1 MDYAI
6 QLTTIKQSTIQ
17 QSNKMSS
24 YIKFLSRNKLY
35 TVIEAIG
42 LIVSIAFVILI
53 GNYVYQQYSVAY
65 GNPYRNRIYA
75 VGNQDY
81 MSLSWWDKAVF
92 EDELPEAET
101 VARISGSDYDGYI
114 TFGDEQPVSAVITEA
129 DPEIFDLFPSLT
141 LLEGSMDEYC
151 LKGHCLISESL
162 ANRAFNGDA
171 VGKPIRI
178 TYFDDKIES
187 MVCGIFKDAPNSMMP
202 NSDALLNPKFNTLP
216 NQKPFSSIGQYMT
229 LIKVREGTDR
239 EQLAKKV
246 EAVGLS
252 NYSDGFVSAMPIYT
266 LPEVFFNENQWMFKG
281 GNKSVMQMLAVVV
294 ALLLLSAIFNYVNLN
309 VALSGKRAKEMATR
323 RLHGATKGSIIM
335 KYIVESVLFTA
346 VCFVLA
352 FLLAC
357 ALFPMIN
364 GLLKNVGED
373 DMGIDA
379 SFVQFVLIRFDWS
392 VGIVAVYLAAIVL
405 VGVLAGT
412 APAAIASRFE
422 PIDVVRGT
430 YRLQTK
436 RVFSKIFIVFQN
448 TVTIVLIAMAILMEV
463 QMRHMMNR
471 PTNMRSEGL
480 YSLQCWVKDYSDIAP
495 LIDRLEKI
503 PNVNAVGY
511 GRGFAGQMNMGTT
524 VTTPEGER
532 VNMQLILCDET
543 YFNMLDLQVVEDFG
557 LRTNS
562 VWMSRT
568 LAERL
573 ALSDSTAHYYTRNM
587 HINGSNPET
596 VGGIYEDIPTRSAAS
611 SEPNQFSAVIIA
623 RAEDLIWGNGVMI
636 DVSGDYRETEKAI
649 MQAYTDYS
657 EEKNG
662 TYVEPAQ
669 NGYVKDIN
677 NLLLQP
683 AKMAMRLLEL
693 FMLLS
698 VLISLLGLVAMSTYY
713 SEQSTKSIA
722 VRKVFGSNVQR
733 ELWRTVKDYMVLVGI
748 AALIGIPLAVWF
760 CGRYLDRF
768 AYRIEHYGWIIVV
781 AAVLGMLM
789 AFLSVLWQT
798 LKAARTNPAE
808 ALKKE

>member
-1 MDYAI
+1 MFYISGTDYAI
-6 QLTTIKQSTIQ
+6 RPTTIQ
-17 QSNKMSS
+17 QLNNQQFNNVSS

-35 TVIEAIG
+35 TIIEAVG
-42 LIVSIAFVILI
+42 LIISIAFVILI

-65 GNPYRNRIYA
+65 GNPYRNRVYA

-92 EDELPEAET
+92 EDKLPEAET

-129 DPEIFDLFPSLT
+129 DPEIFELFPSLT
-141 LLEGSMDEYC
+141 LLEGSVDEYR

-178 TYFDDKIES
+178 TYFDDKIEN

-202 NSDALLNPKFNTLP
+202 NSDVLLNPKFNTLP

-229 LIKVREGTDR
+229 LIKVQEGTDR
-239 EQLAKKV
+239 EQFAKKV
-246 EAVGLS
+246 EEVGLP

-266 LPEVFFNENQWMFKG
+266 LPEVFFNDNQWMFKG
-281 GNKSVMQMLAVVV
+281 GKKPVMQTLTVVV
-294 ALLLLSAIFNYVNLN
+294 LLLLVSAIFNYINLN
-309 VALSGKRAKEMATR
+309 MALSGKRAKEMATR
-323 RLHGATKGSIIM
+323 RLHGATKGRIVL
-335 KYIVESVLFTA
+335 KYILESVSFTA

-352 FLLAC
+352 FLLAY
-357 ALFPMIN
+357 ALLPMMN
-364 GLLKNVGED
+364 GLLKNVGGG
-373 DMGIDA
+373 DMSIDA
-379 SFVQFVLIRFDWS
+379 SLGQFVLIRFDWT
-392 VGIVAVYLAAIVL
+392 VGVVAVYLAAIVL
-405 VGVLAGT
+405 VGVLSGI

-436 RVFSKIFIVFQN
+436 RVFSKVFIVFQN
-448 TVTIVLIAMAILMEV
+448 TITIVLIAMAILMEV

-511 GRGFAGQMNMGTT
+511 GRGFAGQMNMATT
-524 VTTPEGER
+524 VTTPDGEK

-568 LAERL
+568 LAEKL
-573 ALSDSTAHYYTRNM
+573 AMSDSTALVLHPQIAHQRQQSRDRGRN
-587 HINGSNPET
+587 
-596 VGGIYEDIPTRSAAS
+596 
-611 SEPNQFSAVIIA
+611 
-623 RAEDLIWGNGVMI
+623 L
-636 DVSGDYRETEKAI
+636 
-649 MQAYTDYS
+649 
-657 EEKNG
+657 
-662 TYVEPAQ
+662 
-669 NGYVKDIN
+669 
-677 NLLLQP
+677 
-683 AKMAMRLLEL
+683 
-693 FMLLS
+693 
-698 VLISLLGLVAMSTYY
+698 
-713 SEQSTKSIA
+713 
-722 VRKVFGSNVQR
+722 
-733 ELWRTVKDYMVLVGI
+733 
-748 AALIGIPLAVWF
+748 
-760 CGRYLDRF
+760 
-768 AYRIEHYGWIIVV
+768 
-781 AAVLGMLM
+781 
-789 AFLSVLWQT
+789 
-798 LKAARTNPAE
+798 
-808 ALKKE
+808 

>member
-1 MDYAI
+1 
-6 QLTTIKQSTIQ
+6 
-17 QSNKMSS
+17 MSS

-35 TVIEAIG
+35 TIIEAIG

-65 GNPYRNRIYA
+65 GNPYRDRVYA

-81 MSLSWWDKAVF
+81 MSLSWWDKTVF
-92 EDELPEAET
+92 EDKLPEAET

-114 TFGDEQPVSAVITEA
+114 TFGDEQPVGAVITEA
-129 DPEIFDLFPSLT
+129 DPEIFELFPSLT
-141 LLEGSMDEYC
+141 LLEGSVDEYR

-187 MVCGIFKDAPNSMMP
+187 MVCGVFKDAPNSMMP
-202 NSDALLNPKFNTLP
+202 NSDVLLNPKFNTLP

-246 EAVGLS
+246 EAVGLP

-266 LPEVFFNENQWMFKG
+266 LPEVFFNDNQWMFKG
-281 GNKSVMQMLAVVV
+281 GKKPVMQTLTVVV
-294 ALLLLSAIFNYVNLN
+294 LLLLVSAIFNYINLN
-309 VALSGKRAKEMATR
+309 MALSGKRAKEMATR

-346 VCFVLA
+346 VCFVLS

-364 GLLKNVGED
+364 GLLKNVGEG

-392 VGIVAVYLAAIVL
+392 VGIVAVYLAVIVL
-405 VGVLAGT
+405 VGVLAGI

-448 TVTIVLIAMAILMEV
+448 TITIVLIAMAILMEV

-568 LAERL
+568 LAEKI

-636 DVSGDYRETEKAI
+636 DVLGDYKETEKAI
-649 MQAYTDYS
+649 MQAYADYS

-669 NGYVKDIN
+669 NGYVKDLN

-722 VRKVFGSNVQR
+722 VRKVFGSNVHR
-733 ELWRTVKDYMVLVGI
+733 ELWRTVKDYMVLAGI

-768 AYRIEHYGWIIVV
+768 AYRIEHYGWIIAV
-781 AAVLGMLM
+781 AAILGMLM

-798 LKAARTNPAE
+798 LRAARTNPAE

>member
-1 MDYAI
+1 
-6 QLTTIKQSTIQ
+6 
-17 QSNKMSS
+17 MSS

-35 TVIEAIG
+35 TIIEAIG

-65 GNPYRNRIYA
+65 GNPYRDRVYA

-92 EDELPEAET
+92 EDKLPEAET

-114 TFGDEQPVSAVITEA
+114 TFGDEQPVSAVITET

-141 LLEGSMDEYC
+141 LLEGSMDEYR

-202 NSDALLNPKFNTLP
+202 NSDVLLNPKFNTLP

-229 LIKVREGTDR
+229 LIKVQEGTDR
-239 EQLAKKV
+239 EQFAKKV
-246 EAVGLS
+246 EEVGLP

-266 LPEVFFNENQWMFKG
+266 LPEVFFNDNQWMFKG
-281 GNKSVMQMLAVVV
+281 GKKPVMQTLTVVV
-294 ALLLLSAIFNYVNLN
+294 LLLLVSAIFNYINLN
-309 VALSGKRAKEMATR
+309 MALSGKRAKEMATR
-323 RLHGATKGSIIM
+323 RLHGATKGRIVL
-335 KYIVESVLFTA
+335 KYILESVSFTA

-357 ALFPMIN
+357 ALFPMMN
-364 GLLKNVGED
+364 GLLKNVGGG
-373 DMGIDA
+373 DMSIDA
-379 SFVQFVLIRFDWS
+379 SLGQFVLIRFDWT
-392 VGIVAVYLAAIVL
+392 VGVVAVYLAAIVL
-405 VGVLAGT
+405 VGVLSGI

-448 TVTIVLIAMAILMEV
+448 TVTIALIAMAILMEA

-568 LAERL
+568 LAEKL

-649 MQAYTDYS
+649 MQAYADYS

-669 NGYVKDIN
+669 NGYVKDLN

-698 VLISLLGLVAMSTYY
+698 VLISLLGLMAMSTYY

-768 AYRIEHYGWIIVV
+768 AYRIEHYGWIIAV
-781 AAVLGMLM
+781 AAILGMFM

>member
-1 MDYAI
+1 
-6 QLTTIKQSTIQ
+6 
-17 QSNKMSS
+17 MSS
-24 YIKFLSRNKLY
+24 YLKFLSRNKLY
-35 TVIEAIG
+35 TIIEAVG
-42 LIVSIAFVILI
+42 LIISIAFVILI

-65 GNPYRNRIYA
+65 GNPLGKRIYA

-81 MSLSWWDKAVF
+81 LSLSWWDKAAF
-92 EDELPEAET
+92 EAELPEAEA
-101 VARISGSDYDGYI
+101 VCRISGTDDSGYVTI
-114 TFGDEQPVSAVITEA
+114 GDESISAFVNEA
-129 DPEIFDLFPSLT
+129 DPELFELFPSLS
-141 LLEGSMDEYC
+141 LIDGSMDEYR
-151 LKGHCLISESL
+151 LNGHCLISESL
-162 ANRAFNGDA
+162 ANSAFNGDA
-171 VGKPIRI
+171 IGKPLKIS
-178 TYFDDKIES
+178 YFNNLLES
-187 MVCGIFKDAPNSMMP
+187 VVCGVFKDDANSMILHT
-202 NSDALLNPKFNTLP
+202 DVFLNPGFGGVYHFVE
-216 NQKPFSSIGQYMT
+216 QKPFSSIGNYTT
-229 LIKVREGTDR
+229 LIKVHEGTDR
-239 EQLAKKV
+239 EAFAKKV
-246 EAVGLS
+246 EEVGLR
-252 NYSDGFVSAMPIYT
+252 NYSDSFVKALPIYT
-266 LPEVFFNENQWMFKG
+266 LPEVFFHEDQWVLKRG
-281 GNKSVMQMLAVVV
+281 DKSVLQMLTIVVL
-294 ALLLLSAIFNYVNLN
+294 LLLLSAIFNYINLN
-309 VALSGKRAKEMATR
+309 MALSGKRAKEMATR
-323 RLHGATKGSIIM
+323 RLHGATKGRIVL
-335 KYIVESVLFTA
+335 KYILESVSFTA

-357 ALFPMIN
+357 ALFPMMN
-364 GLLKNVGED
+364 GLLKNVGGG
-373 DMGIDA
+373 DMSIDA
-379 SFVQFVLIRFDWS
+379 SLGQFVLIRFDWT
-392 VGIVAVYLAAIVL
+392 VGVVAVYLAAIVL
-405 VGVLAGT
+405 VGVLSGI

-568 LAERL
+568 LAEKL

-636 DVSGDYRETEKAI
+636 DVSGDYKETEKAI
-649 MQAYTDYS
+649 MQAYADYS

-669 NGYVKDIN
+669 NGYVKDLN

-722 VRKVFGSNVQR
+722 VRKVFGSNVHR

-768 AYRIEHYGWIIVV
+768 AYRIEHYGWIIAV

>member
-1 MDYAI
+1 
-6 QLTTIKQSTIQ
+6 
-17 QSNKMSS
+17 MSS

-65 GNPYRNRIYA
+65 GNPYRNRVYA

-92 EDELPEAET
+92 EDKLPEAET

-141 LLEGSMDEYC
+141 LLEGSVDEYR

-202 NSDALLNPKFNTLP
+202 NSDVLLNPKFNTLP

-239 EQLAKKV
+239 EQFAKKV
-246 EAVGLS
+246 EEVGLP

-266 LPEVFFNENQWMFKG
+266 LPEVFFNDNQWMFKG
-281 GNKSVMQMLAVVV
+281 GKKPVMQTLTVVV
-294 ALLLLSAIFNYVNLN
+294 LLLLVSAIFNYINLN
-309 VALSGKRAKEMATR
+309 MALSGKRAKEMATR
-323 RLHGATKGSIIM
+323 RLHGATKGRIIL
-335 KYIVESVLFTA
+335 KYILESVSFTA

-357 ALFPMIN
+357 ALFPMMN
-364 GLLKNVGED
+364 GLLKNVGGG
-373 DMGIDA
+373 DMSIDA
-379 SFVQFVLIRFDWS
+379 SLGQFVLIRFDWT
-392 VGIVAVYLAAIVL
+392 VGVVAVYLAAIVF
-405 VGVLAGT
+405 VGVLSGI

-532 VNMQLILCDET
+532 VNLQLILCDET

-568 LAERL
+568 LAEKL
-573 ALSDSTAHYYTRNM
+573 ALSDSTAHHYTRNM

-596 VGGIYEDIPTRSAAS
+596 VGGVYEDIPTRSAAS

-636 DVSGDYRETEKAI
+636 DVLGDYKETEKAI
-649 MQAYTDYS
+649 MQVYADYS

-669 NGYVKDIN
+669 NGYVKDLN

-768 AYRIEHYGWIIVV
+768 AYRIEHYGWIIAV
-781 AAVLGMLM
+781 AAILGMLM

>member
-1 MDYAI
+1 
-6 QLTTIKQSTIQ
+6 
-17 QSNKMSS
+17 MSS

-65 GNPYRNRIYA
+65 GNPYRNRVYA

-92 EDELPEAET
+92 EDKLPEAET

-114 TFGDEQPVSAVITEA
+114 TFGDEQPVGAVITEA
-129 DPEIFDLFPSLT
+129 DPEIFELFPSLT
-141 LLEGSMDEYC
+141 LLEGSVDEYR

-171 VGKPIRI
+171 IGKPIRI

-202 NSDALLNPKFNTLP
+202 NSDVLLNPKFNTLP

-229 LIKVREGTDR
+229 LIKVQEGTDR

-246 EAVGLS
+246 EAVGLP

-266 LPEVFFNENQWMFKG
+266 LPEVFFNDNQWMFKG
-281 GNKSVMQMLAVVV
+281 GKKPVMQTLTVVV
-294 ALLLLSAIFNYVNLN
+294 LLLLVSAIFNYINLN
-309 VALSGKRAKEMATR
+309 MALSGKRAKEMATR
-323 RLHGATKGSIIM
+323 RLHGATKGRIVL
-335 KYIVESVLFTA
+335 KYILESVSFTA

-352 FLLAC
+352 FLLAY

-364 GLLKNVGED
+364 GLLKNVGGG
-373 DMGIDA
+373 DMSIDA
-379 SFVQFVLIRFDWS
+379 SLGQFVLIRFDWT
-392 VGIVAVYLAAIVL
+392 VGVVAVYLAAIVL
-405 VGVLAGT
+405 VGVLSGI

-562 VWMSRT
+562 VWMSRS
-568 LAERL
+568 LAEKL

-649 MQAYTDYS
+649 MQAYADYS

-669 NGYVKDIN
+669 NGYVKDLN

-768 AYRIEHYGWIIVV
+768 AYRIEHYGWIIAV
-781 AAVLGMLM
+781 AAILGMLM

>member
-1 MDYAI
+1 
-6 QLTTIKQSTIQ
+6 
-17 QSNKMSS
+17 MSS
-24 YIKFLSRNKLY
+24 YLKFLGRNKLY
-35 TVIEAIG
+35 TVIEAVG
-42 LIVSIAFVILI
+42 LVVSIAFVILI

-65 GNPYRNRIYA
+65 GNPYRNRVYA

-92 EDELPEAET
+92 EDKLPEAET

-114 TFGDEQPVSAVITEA
+114 TFGDEQPVGAVITEA

-141 LLEGSMDEYC
+141 LLEGSVDEYR

-202 NSDALLNPKFNTLP
+202 NSDVLLNPKFNTLP

-229 LIKVREGTDR
+229 LIKVHEGTDR
-239 EQLAKKV
+239 EQFAKKV
-246 EAVGLS
+246 EEVGLP

-281 GNKSVMQMLAVVV
+281 GKKPVMQTLTVVV
-294 ALLLLSAIFNYVNLN
+294 LLLLVSAIFNYINLN
-309 VALSGKRAKEMATR
+309 MALSGKRAKEMATR
-323 RLHGATKGSIIM
+323 RLHGATKGRIVL
-335 KYIVESVLFTA
+335 KYILESVSFTA

-357 ALFPMIN
+357 ALFPMMN
-364 GLLKNVGED
+364 GLLKNVGGG
-373 DMGIDA
+373 DMSIDA
-379 SFVQFVLIRFDWS
+379 SLGQFVLIRFDWT
-392 VGIVAVYLAAIVL
+392 VGVVAVYLAAIVL
-405 VGVLAGT
+405 VGVLSGI

-448 TVTIVLIAMAILMEV
+448 TITIVLIAMAILMEV

-503 PNVNAVGY
+503 PNVKAVGY

-568 LAERL
+568 LAEKL

-636 DVSGDYRETEKAI
+636 DVSGDYKETEKAI
-649 MQAYTDYS
+649 MQAYADYS

-669 NGYVKDIN
+669 NGYVKDLN

-768 AYRIEHYGWIIVV
+768 AYRIEHYGWIIAV
-781 AAVLGMLM
+781 AAILGMLM

>member
-1 MDYAI
+1 
-6 QLTTIKQSTIQ
+6 
-17 QSNKMSS
+17 MSS

-35 TVIEAIG
+35 TIIEAIG

-65 GNPYRNRIYA
+65 GNPYRNRVYA
-75 VGNQDY
+75 IGNQDY

-92 EDELPEAET
+92 EDKLPEAET

-129 DPEIFDLFPSLT
+129 DPEIFELFPSLT
-141 LLEGSMDEYC
+141 LLEGSMDEYH
-151 LKGHCLISESL
+151 LKGHCLVSESL

-202 NSDALLNPKFNTLP
+202 NSDVLLNPKFNTLP

-229 LIKVREGTDR
+229 LIKVQEGTDR
-239 EQLAKKV
+239 EQFAKKV
-246 EAVGLS
+246 EEVGLP

-281 GNKSVMQMLAVVV
+281 GKKPVMQTLTVVV
-294 ALLLLSAIFNYVNLN
+294 LLLLVSAIFNYINLN
-309 VALSGKRAKEMATR
+309 MALSGKRAKEMATR
-323 RLHGATKGSIIM
+323 RLHGATKGRIVM
-335 KYIVESVLFTA
+335 KYILESVSFTA

-357 ALFPMIN
+357 ALFPMMN
-364 GLLKNVGED
+364 GLLKNVGGG
-373 DMGIDA
+373 DMSIDA
-379 SFVQFVLIRFDWS
+379 SLGQFVLIRFDWT
-392 VGIVAVYLAAIVL
+392 VGVVAVYLAAIVL
-405 VGVLAGT
+405 VGVLSGI

-568 LAERL
+568 LAEKL

-636 DVSGDYRETEKAI
+636 DVSGDYKETEKAI
-649 MQAYTDYS
+649 LQAYADYS

-669 NGYVKDIN
+669 NGYVKDLN

-698 VLISLLGLVAMSTYY
+698 VLISLLGLMAMSTYY

-768 AYRIEHYGWIIVV
+768 AYRIEHYGWIIAV
-781 AAVLGMLM
+781 AAILGMLM

>member
-1 MDYAI
+1 
-6 QLTTIKQSTIQ
+6 
-17 QSNKMSS
+17 MSS
-24 YIKFLSRNKLY
+24 YLKFLSRNKLY
-35 TVIEAIG
+35 TVIEAVG

-65 GNPYRNRIYA
+65 GNPYRNRVYA

-81 MSLSWWDKAVF
+81 LSLSWWDKAVF
-92 EDELPEAET
+92 EDKLPEAET

-141 LLEGSMDEYC
+141 LLDGSMDEYRIN
-151 LKGHCLISESL
+151 GHCLISESL

-171 VGKPIRI
+171 IGKPIRI

-202 NSDALLNPKFNTLP
+202 NSDVLLNPKFNTLP

-229 LIKVREGTDR
+229 LIKVQEGTDR
-239 EQLAKKV
+239 EQFAKKV
-246 EAVGLS
+246 EEVGLP

-294 ALLLLSAIFNYVNLN
+294 VLLLLSAIFNYVNLN

-323 RLHGATKGSIIM
+323 RLHGATKGNIIM
-335 KYIVESVLFTA
+335 KYIAESVLFTA
-346 VCFVLA
+346 ICFVLA

-364 GLLKNVGED
+364 GLLKNVGEG

-405 VGVLAGT
+405 VGVLAGI

-436 RVFSKIFIVFQN
+436 RVFSKVFIVFQN
-448 TVTIVLIAMAILMEV
+448 AITIVLIAMAILMEV

-568 LAERL
+568 LAEKL
-573 ALSDSTAHYYTRNM
+573 ALSDSTANYYTRNM

-636 DVSGDYRETEKAI
+636 DVSGDYKETEKAI
-649 MQAYTDYS
+649 MQAYADYS

-669 NGYVKDIN
+669 NGYVKDLN
-677 NLLLQP
+677 NLSLQP

-693 FMLLS
+693 FMILS

-768 AYRIEHYGWIIVV
+768 AYRIEHYGWIIAV
-781 AAVLGMLM
+781 AAILGMLM

-798 LKAARTNPAE
+798 LRAARTNPAE

>member
-1 MDYAI
+1 
-6 QLTTIKQSTIQ
+6 
-17 QSNKMSS
+17 MSS

-35 TVIEAIG
+35 TIIEAIG

-65 GNPYRNRIYA
+65 GNPYRDMVYA

-92 EDELPEAET
+92 EDKLPEAET

-114 TFGDEQPVSAVITEA
+114 TVGDEQPVSAVITEA
-129 DPEIFDLFPSLT
+129 DPEIFELFPSLI
-141 LLEGSMDEYC
+141 LLDSSMDEYRI
-151 LKGHCLISESL
+151 KGHCLISESL

-171 VGKPIRI
+171 IGKPIRI

-202 NSDALLNPKFNTLP
+202 NSDVLLNPEFNALP
-216 NQKPFSSIGQYMT
+216 NQKPFSSIGRYMT
-229 LIKVREGTDR
+229 MIKVHEGTDR
-239 EQLAKKV
+239 ELLAKKV
-246 EAVGLS
+246 EAVGLP

-281 GNKSVMQMLAVVV
+281 GKKPVMQTLTVVV
-294 ALLLLSAIFNYVNLN
+294 LLLLVSAIFNYINLN
-309 VALSGKRAKEMATR
+309 MALSGKRAKEMATR

-335 KYIVESVLFTA
+335 KYIVESVSFTA

-364 GLLKNVGED
+364 GLLKNVGGG

-392 VGIVAVYLAAIVL
+392 VGIIAVYLGAIVL
-405 VGVLAGT
+405 VGVLAGI

-436 RVFSKIFIVFQN
+436 RVFSKVFIVFQN
-448 TVTIVLIAMAILMEV
+448 TITIVLIAMAILMEV

-503 PNVNAVGY
+503 PNVKAVGY

-543 YFNMLDLQVVEDFG
+543 YFNMFDLQVVEDFG

-568 LAERL
+568 LAEKL

-611 SEPNQFSAVIIA
+611 SKPNQFSAVIIA

-636 DVSGDYRETEKAI
+636 DVSGDYKETEKAI
-649 MQAYTDYS
+649 MQAYADYS

-669 NGYVKDIN
+669 NGYVKDLN
-677 NLLLQP
+677 NLSLKP

-693 FMLLS
+693 FMVLS
-698 VLISLLGLVAMSTYY
+698 VLISLLGLIAMSTYY

-722 VRKVFGSNVQR
+722 VRKVFGSNVHR

-748 AALIGIPLAVWF
+748 AAVIGVPLAIWF

-768 AYRIEHYGWIIVV
+768 AYRIDHYGWIIAV

>member
-1 MDYAI
+1 
-6 QLTTIKQSTIQ
+6 
-17 QSNKMSS
+17 MSS

-35 TVIEAIG
+35 TIIEAIG

-65 GNPYRNRIYA
+65 GNPYRNRVYA

-92 EDELPEAET
+92 EDKLPEAET

-114 TFGDEQPVSAVITEA
+114 TFGDEQPVGAVITEA
-129 DPEIFDLFPSLT
+129 DPEIFELFPSLT
-141 LLEGSMDEYC
+141 LLEGSVDEYR

-162 ANRAFNGDA
+162 ANRTFNGDA

-202 NSDALLNPKFNTLP
+202 NSDVLLNPKFNTLP

-229 LIKVREGTDR
+229 LIKVQEGTDR
-239 EQLAKKV
+239 EQFAKKV
-246 EAVGLS
+246 EEVGLP

-266 LPEVFFNENQWMFKG
+266 LPEVFFNDNQWMFKG
-281 GNKSVMQMLAVVV
+281 GKKPVMQTLTVVV
-294 ALLLLSAIFNYVNLN
+294 LLLLVSAIFNYINLN
-309 VALSGKRAKEMATR
+309 MALSGKRAKEMATR
-323 RLHGATKGSIIM
+323 RLHGATKGRIVL
-335 KYIVESVLFTA
+335 KYILESVSFTA

-357 ALFPMIN
+357 ALFPMMN
-364 GLLKNVGED
+364 GLLKNVGGG
-373 DMGIDA
+373 DMSIDA
-379 SFVQFVLIRFDWS
+379 SLGQFVLIRFDWT
-392 VGIVAVYLAAIVL
+392 VGVVAVYLAAIVF
-405 VGVLAGT
+405 VGVLSGI

-448 TVTIVLIAMAILMEV
+448 TITIVLIAMAILMEV

-532 VNMQLILCDET
+532 VNLQLILCDET

-568 LAERL
+568 LAEKI

-636 DVSGDYRETEKAI
+636 DVSGDYKETEKAI
-649 MQAYTDYS
+649 MQAYADYS

-669 NGYVKDIN
+669 NGYVKDLN

-733 ELWRTVKDYMVLVGI
+733 ELWRSVRDYMVLVGI

-760 CGRYLDRF
+760 CGRYLERF
-768 AYRIEHYGWIIVV
+768 AYRIEHYGWIIAV
-781 AAVLGMLM
+781 AAILGMLM

>member
-1 MDYAI
+1 
-6 QLTTIKQSTIQ
+6 
-17 QSNKMSS
+17 MSS

-42 LIVSIAFVILI
+42 LIISIAFVILI

-65 GNPYRNRIYA
+65 GNPYRNRVYA

-92 EDELPEAET
+92 EDKLPEAET

-114 TFGDEQPVSAVITEA
+114 TVGDEQPVSAVITET

-151 LKGHCLISESL
+151 IKGHCLLSESL
-162 ANRAFNGDA
+162 AKRAFNGDA

-202 NSDALLNPKFNTLP
+202 NSDVLLNPAFNTLP

-229 LIKVREGTDR
+229 LIKVHEGTDR

-246 EAVGLS
+246 EAVGLP

-266 LPEVFFNENQWMFKG
+266 LPEVFFNDNQWMFKG

-294 ALLLLSAIFNYVNLN
+294 VLLLLSAIFNYVNLN

-323 RLHGATKGSIIM
+323 RLHGATKGSIVM

-346 VCFVLA
+346 ICFVLA

-357 ALFPMIN
+357 ALYPMIN
-364 GLLKNVGED
+364 GLLKNVGEG

-392 VGIVAVYLAAIVL
+392 VGIVAVYLAVIVL
-405 VGVLAGT
+405 VGVLAGI

-448 TVTIVLIAMAILMEV
+448 TITIVLIAMAILMEV

-568 LAERL
+568 LAEKL

-636 DVSGDYRETEKAI
+636 DVSGDYKETEKAI
-649 MQAYTDYS
+649 MQAYADYS

-669 NGYVKDIN
+669 NGYVKDLN

-722 VRKVFGSNVQR
+722 VRKVFGSNVRR

-768 AYRIEHYGWIIVV
+768 AYRIEHYGWIIAV

>member
-1 MDYAI
+1 
-6 QLTTIKQSTIQ
+6 
-17 QSNKMSS
+17 MSS

-65 GNPYRNRIYA
+65 GNPYRNRVYA

-92 EDELPEAET
+92 EDKLPEAET

-151 LKGHCLISESL
+151 IKGHCLISESL

-202 NSDALLNPKFNTLP
+202 NSDVLLNPAFNTLP

-246 EAVGLS
+246 EAVGLP

-266 LPEVFFNENQWMFKG
+266 LPEVFFNENQWIFKG

-294 ALLLLSAIFNYVNLN
+294 VLLLLSAIFNYVNLN

-323 RLHGATKGSIIM
+323 RLHGATKGNIIM
-335 KYIVESVLFTA
+335 KYIAESVLFTA

-364 GLLKNVGED
+364 GLLKNVGEG

-405 VGVLAGT
+405 VGVLAGI
-412 APAAIASRFE
+412 APAAIASSFE

-430 YRLQTK
+430 YRLQAK

-448 TVTIVLIAMAILMEV
+448 TITIVLIAMAILMEV

-480 YSLQCWVKDYSDIAP
+480 YSLQCWVKDYSDIEP

-568 LAERL
+568 LAEKIS
-573 ALSDSTAHYYTRNM
+573 LSDSTAHYYTRNM

-611 SEPNQFSAVIIA
+611 SEPNQFSAIIIA

-636 DVSGDYRETEKAI
+636 DVSSDYKETEKAI
-649 MQAYTDYS
+649 MQAYADYS
-657 EEKNG
+657 EARNG
-662 TYVEPAQ
+662 TYVEPAE
-669 NGYVKDIN
+669 NGYVKDLN

-722 VRKVFGSNVQR
+722 VRKVFGSTVES

-760 CGRYLDRF
+760 CGRYLERF
-768 AYRIEHYGWIIVV
+768 AYRIEHYGWIIAV
-781 AAVLGMLM
+781 AAILGMLM

>member
-1 MDYAI
+1 
-6 QLTTIKQSTIQ
+6 
-17 QSNKMSS
+17 MSS

-35 TVIEAIG
+35 TIIEAIG

-65 GNPYRNRIYA
+65 GNPYRNRVYA

-92 EDELPEAET
+92 EDKLPEAET

-151 LKGHCLISESL
+151 IKGHCLISESL

-202 NSDALLNPKFNTLP
+202 NSDVLLNPAFNTLP

-229 LIKVREGTDR
+229 LIKVHEGTDR

-246 EAVGLS
+246 EAVGLP

-266 LPEVFFNENQWMFKG
+266 LPEVFFNENQWIFKG

-294 ALLLLSAIFNYVNLN
+294 VLLLLSAIFNYVNLN

-323 RLHGATKGSIIM
+323 RLHGATKGNIIM
-335 KYIVESVLFTA
+335 KYIAESVLFTA

-364 GLLKNVGED
+364 GLLKNVGEG

-405 VGVLAGT
+405 VGVLAGI
-412 APAAIASRFE
+412 APAAIASSFE

-430 YRLQTK
+430 YRLQAK

-448 TVTIVLIAMAILMEV
+448 TITIVLIAMAILMEV

-480 YSLQCWVKDYSDIAP
+480 YSLQCWVKDYSDIEP

-543 YFNMLDLQVVEDFG
+543 YFNMLDLQVDEDFG

-568 LAERL
+568 LAEKL

-636 DVSGDYRETEKAI
+636 DVSGDYKETEKTI
-649 MQAYTDYS
+649 MQAYADYS

-669 NGYVKDIN
+669 NGYVKDLN
-677 NLLLQP
+677 NLSLQP
-683 AKMAMRLLEL
+683 VKMAMRLLEL

-722 VRKVFGSNVQR
+722 VRKVFGSNVRR

-768 AYRIEHYGWIIVV
+768 AYRIEHYGWIIAV
-781 AAVLGMLM
+781 AAILGMLM

>member
-1 MDYAI
+1 
-6 QLTTIKQSTIQ
+6 
-17 QSNKMSS
+17 MSS

-65 GNPYRNRIYA
+65 GNPYGNRVYA
-75 VGNQDY
+75 VGVEDY
-81 MSLSWWDKAVF
+81 ISDSWWDKAVF
-92 EDELPEAET
+92 EAELPEAEA
-101 VARISGSDYDGYI
+101 VARISIADDDGYI
-114 TFGDEQPVSAVITEA
+114 IVVDEPIGATINEA
-129 DPEIFDLFPSLT
+129 DPELFELFPSLV
-141 LLEGSMDEYC
+141 LLDGSMDEYR
-151 LKGHCLISESL
+151 LQGHCLVSESL

-171 VGKPIRI
+171 IGNPIRI
-178 TYFDDKIES
+178 TYLDDKIES
-187 MVCGIFKDAPNSMMP
+187 TVCGIFKDDPNSLIP
-202 NSDALLNPKFNTLP
+202 YADVLLNPEFNELYTSG
-216 NQKPFSSIGQYMT
+216 NQKPFSSIGQYVT
-229 LIKVREGTDR
+229 LIKVNEGTDR
-239 EQLAKKV
+239 EQFAKKV
-246 EAVGLS
+246 EAVGLPH
-252 NYSDGFVSAMPIYT
+252 YGFGFGSSMPIYT
-266 LPEVFFNENQWMFKG
+266 LPEVFFSENQWMFKK
-281 GNKSVMQMLAVVV
+281 GNKSVLQMLAVVV
-294 ALLLLSAIFNYVNLN
+294 LLLLLSAIFNYVNLN
-309 VALSGKRAKEMATR
+309 MALSGKRAKEMATR
-323 RLHGATKGSIIM
+323 RLHGATKGQIVM
-335 KYIVESVLFTA
+335 KYILESVAFTA
-346 VCFVLA
+346 VCFGLA
-352 FLLAC
+352 LLLAY
-357 ALFPMIN
+357 ALLPMMN
-364 GLLKNVGED
+364 GLLNGVSGGEI
-373 DMGIDA
+373 GIDA
-379 SFVQFVLIRFDWS
+379 TFVQFVPLRFEWS
-392 VGIVAVYLAAIVL
+392 TGIVTFYIVAIML
-405 VGVLAGT
+405 LGSLAGI

-430 YRLQTK
+430 YRIQTK
-436 RVFSKIFIVFQN
+436 RVFSKVFIVFQN
-448 TVTIVLIAMAILMEV
+448 TITIVLIAMAILMEV

-480 YSLQCWVKDYSDIAP
+480 YSLQWWVQDYFDIVP

-524 VTTPEGER
+524 VTTPDGEK

-543 YFNMLDLQVVEDFG
+543 YFNMLGLQVVEDFG
-557 LRTNS
+557 VPKTNS
-562 VWMSRT
+562 VWMSKT
-568 LAERL
+568 LAEKL
-573 ALSDSTAHYYTRNM
+573 ALNDSTVNYYPRHM
-587 HINGSNPET
+587 RINGSRPET
-596 VGGIYEDIPTRSAAS
+596 VGGVYEDIPTRSAAS

-623 RAEDLIWGNGVMI
+623 KAEDLTWGNGVMI
-636 DVSGDYRETEKAI
+636 DVSGDYKETEKAI
-649 MQAYTDYS
+649 MQAYADYS

-669 NGYVKDIN
+669 NGYVKDLN

-768 AYRIEHYGWIIVV
+768 AYRIEHYGWIIAV
-781 AAVLGMLM
+781 AAILGMLM

>member
-1 MDYAI
+1 
-6 QLTTIKQSTIQ
+6 
-17 QSNKMSS
+17 MSS

-65 GNPYRNRIYA
+65 GNPYRNRVYA

-92 EDELPEAET
+92 EDKLPEAET

-141 LLEGSMDEYC
+141 LLEGSVDEYR

-202 NSDALLNPKFNTLP
+202 NSDVLLNPKFNTLP

-229 LIKVREGTDR
+229 LIKVQEGTDR
-239 EQLAKKV
+239 EQFAKKV
-246 EAVGLS
+246 EEVGLP

-266 LPEVFFNENQWMFKG
+266 LPEVFFNDNQWMFKG
-281 GNKSVMQMLAVVV
+281 GKKPVMQTLTVVV
-294 ALLLLSAIFNYVNLN
+294 LLLLVSAIFNY
-309 VALSGKRAKEMATR
+309 
-323 RLHGATKGSIIM
+323 
-335 KYIVESVLFTA
+335 
-346 VCFVLA
+346 FVLA

-357 ALFPMIN
+357 ALFPMMN
-364 GLLKNVGED
+364 GLLKNVGGG
-373 DMGIDA
+373 DMSIDA
-379 SFVQFVLIRFDWS
+379 SLGQFVLIRFDWT
-392 VGIVAVYLAAIVL
+392 VGVVAVYLAAIVL
-405 VGVLAGT
+405 VGVLSGI

-448 TVTIVLIAMAILMEV
+448 TITIVLIAMAILMEV

-568 LAERL
+568 LAEKI

-636 DVSGDYRETEKAI
+636 DVSGDYKETEKAI
-649 MQAYTDYS
+649 MQAYADYS

-669 NGYVKDIN
+669 NGYVKDLN

-693 FMLLS
+693 FMILS

-733 ELWRTVKDYMVLVGI
+733 ELWR
-748 AALIGIPLAVWF
+748 W
-760 CGRYLDRF
+760 
-768 AYRIEHYGWIIVV
+768 YRGTYRHP
-781 AAVLGMLM
+781 ACRL
-789 AFLSVLWQT
+789 VLWP
-798 LKAARTNPAE
+798 LFGSFR
-808 ALKKE
+808 LSY

>member
-1 MDYAI
+1 
-6 QLTTIKQSTIQ
+6 
-17 QSNKMSS
+17 MSS

-35 TVIEAIG
+35 TIIEAIG

-65 GNPYRNRIYA
+65 GNPYRNRVYA

-81 MSLSWWDKAVF
+81 LSLSWWDKAIF
-92 EDELPEAET
+92 EDKLPEAET

-129 DPEIFDLFPSLT
+129 DPEIFELFPSLT

-151 LKGHCLISESL
+151 IKGHCLISESL

-171 VGKPIRI
+171 VGKPLKIKYL
-178 TYFDDKIES
+178 TQDKIES
-187 MVCGIFKDAPNSMMP
+187 TVCGVFKDSKNSMMP
-202 NSDALLNPKFNTLP
+202 RTEVMLNPEFDDMYVS
-216 NQKPFSSIGQYMT
+216 QQPFSSIGQYMT
-229 LIKVREGTDR
+229 LMKVSEGTDR
-239 EQLAKKV
+239 EQFAKKV
-246 EAVGLS
+246 EEVGLP
-252 NYSDGFVSAMPIYT
+252 NYGGGFVKAMPIYN
-266 LPEVFFNENQWMFKG
+266 LPELYFNDEQWMFKQ
-281 GNKSVMQMLAVVV
+281 GNKPVLQMLTMVV
-294 ALLLLSAIFNYVNLN
+294 LLLLVSAIFNYINLN
-309 VALSGKRAKEMATR
+309 MALSGKRAKEMATR
-323 RLHGATKGSIIM
+323 RLHGATKGEIVM
-335 KYIVESVLFTA
+335 KYIAESVSFTA

-352 FLLAC
+352 FLLAY
-357 ALFPMIN
+357 ALLPMMN
-364 GLLKNVGED
+364 DLLRGVSGGTAGSLE
-373 DMGIDA
+373 
-379 SFVQFVLIRFDWS
+379 QFVSIRFEWS
-392 VGIVAVYLAAIVL
+392 VGIVAAYVL
-405 VGVLAGT
+405 TVVVLGVLSGI

-436 RVFSKIFIVFQN
+436 RVFSKVFIVFQN
-448 TVTIVLIAMAILMEV
+448 TITIVLIAMAILMEV

-471 PTNMRSEGL
+471 PINMRSEGL
-480 YSLQCWVKDYSDIAP
+480 YVLKNWAKEYSDIVP

-503 PNVNAVGY
+503 PTVNAVGY
-511 GRGFAGQMNMGTT
+511 GHDYAGKMGMGTSL
-524 VTTPEGER
+524 TTPEGEK
-532 VNMQLILCDET
+532 VGTQLILCDET

-557 LRTNS
+557 MRSNS

-568 LAERL
+568 LAEKL
-573 ALSDSTAHYYTRNM
+573 AISDSTASYYARKL

-596 VGGIYEDIPTRSAAS
+596 VGGIYEDIPTRSAAA
-611 SEPNQFSAVIIA
+611 SEPNQYSAIIVA
-623 RAEDLIWGNGVMI
+623 RDEDLIWGLGVMV
-636 DVSGDYRETEKAI
+636 DVSGDYKETEKAI
-649 MQAYTDYS
+649 LQAYADYS

-662 TYVEPAQ
+662 TYVEPAE
-669 NGYVKDIN
+669 NGYVKDLN

-733 ELWRTVKDYMVLVGI
+733 ELWRTVKDYMVLVGV

-768 AYRIEHYGWIIVV
+768 AYRIEHYGWIIAV
-781 AAVLGMLM
+781 AAILGMLM

>member
-1 MDYAI
+1 
-6 QLTTIKQSTIQ
+6 
-17 QSNKMSS
+17 MSS
-24 YIKFLSRNKLY
+24 YLKFLSRNKLY
-35 TVIEAIG
+35 SIIEAIG

-65 GNPYRNRIYA
+65 GNPDGNRIYA

-81 MSLSWWDKAVF
+81 LSLSWWDKAVF
-92 EDELPEAET
+92 EDKLPEAET

-114 TFGDEQPVSAVITEA
+114 TIGDEQPVSAVITEA
-129 DPEIFDLFPSLT
+129 DPEIFYLFPSLT
-141 LLEGSMDEYC
+141 LLEGSMDEYHI
-151 LKGHCLISESL
+151 KGHCLISQSL

-171 VGKPIRI
+171 IGKPIRI

-202 NSDALLNPKFNTLP
+202 NSDVLLNPKFNTLP

-246 EAVGLS
+246 EAVGLP

-294 ALLLLSAIFNYVNLN
+294 VLLLLSAIFNYVNLN

-357 ALFPMIN
+357 ALYPMIN
-364 GLLKNVGED
+364 GLLKNVGEG

-405 VGVLAGT
+405 VGVLAGI

-448 TVTIVLIAMAILMEV
+448 TITIVLIAMAILMEV

-511 GRGFAGQMNMGTT
+511 GRGFAGQMNTGTT

-568 LAERL
+568 LAEKL

-611 SEPNQFSAVIIA
+611 SESNQFSAVIIA

-636 DVSGDYRETEKAI
+636 DVSGDYKETEKAI
-649 MQAYTDYS
+649 MQAYVDYS
-657 EEKNG
+657 ETQNG

-669 NGYVKDIN
+669 NGYVKDLN

-768 AYRIEHYGWIIVV
+768 AYRIEHYGWIIAV

>member
-1 MDYAI
+1 
-6 QLTTIKQSTIQ
+6 
-17 QSNKMSS
+17 MSS

-65 GNPYRNRIYA
+65 GNPYRNRVYA
-75 VGNQDY
+75 VGNQ
-81 MSLSWWDKAVF
+81 
-92 EDELPEAET
+92 

-129 DPEIFDLFPSLT
+129 DPEIFELFPSLT
-141 LLEGSMDEYC
+141 LLEGSVDEYR

-187 MVCGIFKDAPNSMMP
+187 MVCGIFKDALNSMMP
-202 NSDALLNPKFNTLP
+202 NSDVLLNPKFNTLP

-239 EQLAKKV
+239 EQFAKKV
-246 EAVGLS
+246 EEVGLP

-266 LPEVFFNENQWMFKG
+266 LPEVFFNDNQWVFKG
-281 GNKSVMQMLAVVV
+281 GKKPVMQTLTVVV
-294 ALLLLSAIFNYVNLN
+294 LLLLVSAIFNYINLN
-309 VALSGKRAKEMATR
+309 MALSRKRAKEMATR
-323 RLHGATKGSIIM
+323 RLHGATKGRIVL
-335 KYIVESVLFTA
+335 KYILESVSFTA

-352 FLLAC
+352 FLLAY

-364 GLLKNVGED
+364 GLLKNVGGG
-373 DMGIDA
+373 DMSIDA
-379 SFVQFVLIRFDWS
+379 SLGQFVLIRFDWT
-392 VGIVAVYLAAIVL
+392 VGVVAVYLAAIVL
-405 VGVLAGT
+405 VGVLSGI

-495 LIDRLEKI
+495 LIDRLKKI

-568 LAERL
+568 LAEKL

-649 MQAYTDYS
+649 MQAYADYS

-669 NGYVKDIN
+669 NGYVKDLN

-722 VRKVFGSNVQR
+722 VRKVFGSNVRR

-768 AYRIEHYGWIIVV
+768 AYRIEHYGWIIAV
-781 AAVLGMLM
+781 AAILGMLM
-789 AFLSVLWQT
+789 AFLSVLWQA
-798 LKAARTNPAE
+798 LRAARTNPAE

>member
-1 MDYAI
+1 
-6 QLTTIKQSTIQ
+6 
-17 QSNKMSS
+17 MSS

-65 GNPYRNRIYA
+65 GNPYRNRVYA

-92 EDELPEAET
+92 EDKLPEAET

-114 TFGDEQPVSAVITEA
+114 TVGDEQPVSAVITEA
-129 DPEIFDLFPSLT
+129 DPDIFELFPSLT
-141 LLEGSMDEYC
+141 LLEGSVDEYRI
-151 LKGHCLISESL
+151 KGHCLISESL

-202 NSDALLNPKFNTLP
+202 NSDVLLNPKFNTLP

-229 LIKVREGTDR
+229 LIKVQEGTDR

-246 EAVGLS
+246 EAVGLP

-266 LPEVFFNENQWMFKG
+266 LPEVFFNDNQWMFKG
-281 GNKSVMQMLAVVV
+281 GKKPVMQTLTVVV
-294 ALLLLSAIFNYVNLN
+294 LLLLVSAIFNYINLN
-309 VALSGKRAKEMATR
+309 MALSGKRAKEMATR
-323 RLHGATKGSIIM
+323 RLHGATKGRIVL
-335 KYIVESVLFTA
+335 KYILESVSFTA

-357 ALFPMIN
+357 ALFPMMN
-364 GLLKNVGED
+364 GLLKNVGGG
-373 DMGIDA
+373 DMSIDA
-379 SFVQFVLIRFDWS
+379 SLGQFVLIRFDWT
-392 VGIVAVYLAAIVL
+392 VGVVAVYLAAIVL
-405 VGVLAGT
+405 VGVLSGI

-448 TVTIVLIAMAILMEV
+448 TITIVLIAMAILMEV

-568 LAERL
+568 LAEKL

-636 DVSGDYRETEKAI
+636 DVSGDYKETEKAI
-649 MQAYTDYS
+649 MQAYADYS

-669 NGYVKDIN
+669 NGYVKDLN

-768 AYRIEHYGWIIVV
+768 AYRIEHYGWIIAV
-781 AAVLGMLM
+781 AAILGMLM

>member
-1 MDYAI
+1 
-6 QLTTIKQSTIQ
+6 
-17 QSNKMSS
+17 MSS

-65 GNPYRNRIYA
+65 GNPYRNRVYA

-81 MSLSWWDKAVF
+81 LSLSWWDKAVF
-92 EDELPEAET
+92 EDKLPEAEA

-114 TFGDEQPVSAVITEA
+114 ILNDEQPVRAFITEA
-129 DPEIFDLFPSLT
+129 DPEIFELFPSLT
-141 LLEGSMDEYC
+141 LIDGSMDEFRI
-151 LKGHCLISESL
+151 KGHCLISESL

-171 VGKPIRI
+171 IGKPIEVS
-178 TYFDDKIES
+178 YFDEEIEGV
-187 MVCGIFKDAPNSMMP
+187 VCGVFKDAANSMIP
-202 NSDALLNPKFNTLP
+202 YTDVLFNPEFEELYASG

-229 LIKVREGTDR
+229 LIKVHEGTDR
-239 EQLAKKV
+239 EQFAKKV
-246 EAVGLS
+246 EEVGLP

-266 LPEVFFNENQWMFKG
+266 LPEVFFNDNQWVFKQ
-281 GNKSVMQMLAVVV
+281 GNKPVLQMLTVVV
-294 ALLLLSAIFNYVNLN
+294 LLLLVSAIFNYINLN
-309 VALSGKRAKEMATR
+309 MALSGKRAKEMATR
-323 RLHGATKGSIIM
+323 RLHGATKGQIVM
-335 KYIVESVLFTA
+335 KYIAESVSFTA

-352 FLLAC
+352 FLLAW
-357 ALFPMIN
+357 ALLPMMN
-364 GLLKNVGED
+364 GLLKDVAGG

-379 SFVQFVLIRFDWS
+379 EAFGQFVFIRFDWT
-392 VGIVAVYLAAIVL
+392 VGVVAVYLAAIVL
-405 VGVLAGT
+405 VGVLSGI

-480 YSLQCWVKDYSDIAP
+480 YSLQCWVKEYSDIAP

-568 LAERL
+568 LVEKI

-636 DVSGDYRETEKAI
+636 DVSGDYKETEKAI
-649 MQAYTDYS
+649 LQAYADYS

-669 NGYVKDIN
+669 NGYVKDLN

-722 VRKVFGSNVQR
+722 VRKVFGSNVRR

-748 AALIGIPLAVWF
+748 AAIIGIPLAVWF

-768 AYRIEHYGWIIVV
+768 AYRIEHYGWIIAV

-798 LKAARTNPAE
+798 LKAARTNPSE

>member
-1 MDYAI
+1 
-6 QLTTIKQSTIQ
+6 
-17 QSNKMSS
+17 MSS
-24 YIKFLSRNKLY
+24 YLKFLSRNKLY

-65 GNPYRNRIYA
+65 GNPYRNRVYA

-92 EDELPEAET
+92 EDKLPEAET

-114 TFGDEQPVSAVITEA
+114 TFGDDQPVSAVITEA
-129 DPEIFDLFPSLT
+129 DPEIFELFPSLT
-141 LLEGSMDEYC
+141 LLEGSVDEYR

-202 NSDALLNPKFNTLP
+202 NSDVLLNPKFNTLP

-246 EAVGLS
+246 EAVGLP

-266 LPEVFFNENQWMFKG
+266 LPEVFFNDNQWMFKG
-281 GNKSVMQMLAVVV
+281 GKKPVMQTLTVVV
-294 ALLLLSAIFNYVNLN
+294 LLLLVSAIFNYINLN
-309 VALSGKRAKEMATR
+309 MALSGKRAKEMATR
-323 RLHGATKGSIIM
+323 RLHGATKGRIVL
-335 KYIVESVLFTA
+335 KYILESVSFTA

-357 ALFPMIN
+357 ALFPMMN
-364 GLLKNVGED
+364 GLLKNVGGG
-373 DMGIDA
+373 DMSIDA
-379 SFVQFVLIRFDWS
+379 SLGQFVLIRFDWT
-392 VGIVAVYLAAIVL
+392 VGVVAVYLAAIVL
-405 VGVLAGT
+405 VGVLSGI

-448 TVTIVLIAMAILMEV
+448 TVTIVLIAMAILMEA

-532 VNMQLILCDET
+532 VNLQLILCDET

-568 LAERL
+568 LAEKI

-649 MQAYTDYS
+649 MQAYADYS

-669 NGYVKDIN
+669 NGYVKDLN
-677 NLLLQP
+677 NLSLQP
-683 AKMAMRLLEL
+683 VKMAMRLLEL

-698 VLISLLGLVAMSTYY
+698 VLISLLGLMAMSTYY

-768 AYRIEHYGWIIVV
+768 AYRIEHYGWIIAV
-781 AAVLGMLM
+781 AVILGMLM

>member
-6 QLTTIKQSTIQ
+6 RHITIKQLNNQ
-17 QSNKMSS
+17 RFNNMSS

-65 GNPYRNRIYA
+65 GNPYRNRVYA

-92 EDELPEAET
+92 EDKLPEAET

-114 TFGDEQPVSAVITEA
+114 TFGDEQPVNAVITEA
-129 DPEIFDLFPSLT
+129 DPEIFELFPSLT
-141 LLEGSMDEYC
+141 LLDGSMDEY
-151 LKGHCLISESL
+151 LIKGHCLISESL

-171 VGKPIRI
+171 VGKPIQI

-202 NSDALLNPKFNTLP
+202 NSDVLLNPKFNTLP

-239 EQLAKKV
+239 EQFAKKV
-246 EAVGLS
+246 EEVGLP

-266 LPEVFFNENQWMFKG
+266 LPEVFFNDNQWMFKG
-281 GNKSVMQMLAVVV
+281 GKKPVMQTLTVVV
-294 ALLLLSAIFNYVNLN
+294 LLLLVSAIFNYINLN
-309 VALSGKRAKEMATR
+309 MALSGKRAKEMATR
-323 RLHGATKGSIIM
+323 RLHGATKGRIVL
-335 KYIVESVLFTA
+335 KYILESVSFTA
-346 VCFVLA
+346 MCFVLA

-357 ALFPMIN
+357 ALFPMMN
-364 GLLKNVGED
+364 GLLKNVGGG
-373 DMGIDA
+373 DMSIDA
-379 SFVQFVLIRFDWS
+379 SLGQFVLIRFDWT
-392 VGIVAVYLAAIVL
+392 VGVVAVYLAAIVL
-405 VGVLAGT
+405 VGVLSGI

-568 LAERL
+568 LAEKL

-623 RAEDLIWGNGVMI
+623 RSEDLIWGNGVMI

-649 MQAYTDYS
+649 MQAYADYS

-669 NGYVKDIN
+669 NGYVKDLN

-722 VRKVFGSNVQR
+722 VRKVFGSNVRR

-768 AYRIEHYGWIIVV
+768 AYRIEHYGWVIAV
-781 AAVLGMLM
+781 AAILGMLM

-798 LKAARTNPAE
+798 LKAARTNPAQ

>member
-1 MDYAI
+1 
-6 QLTTIKQSTIQ
+6 
-17 QSNKMSS
+17 MSS
-24 YIKFLSRNKLY
+24 YLKFLSRNKLY
-35 TVIEAIG
+35 TAIEAIG

-65 GNPYRNRIYA
+65 GNPDGNRIYA

-81 MSLSWWDKAVF
+81 LSLSWWDKAVF
-92 EDELPEAET
+92 EDKLPEAEA
-101 VARISGSDYDGYI
+101 VCRISGSDYDGYI

-141 LLEGSMDEYC
+141 LLEGSMDEYR
-151 LKGHCLISESL
+151 LKGHCLVSESL

-171 VGKPIRI
+171 VGKPLKIKYL
-178 TYFDDKIES
+178 TQDKIES
-187 MVCGIFKDAPNSMMP
+187 TVCGVFKDSKNSMMP
-202 NSDALLNPKFNTLP
+202 RTEVMLNPEFDDMYVS
-216 NQKPFSSIGQYMT
+216 QQPFSSIGQYMT
-229 LIKVREGTDR
+229 LMKVSEGTER
-239 EQLAKKV
+239 EQFAKKV
-246 EAVGLS
+246 EEVGLP
-252 NYSDGFVSAMPIYT
+252 NYGGGFVKAMPIYN
-266 LPEVFFNENQWMFKG
+266 LPELYFNDEQWMFKQ
-281 GNKSVMQMLAVVV
+281 GNKPVLQMLTMVV
-294 ALLLLSAIFNYVNLN
+294 LLLLVSAVFNYINLN
-309 VALSGKRAKEMATR
+309 MALSGKRAKEMATR
-323 RLHGATKGSIIM
+323 RLHGATKGRIVL
-335 KYIVESVLFTA
+335 KYILESVSFTA

-357 ALFPMIN
+357 ALFPMMN
-364 GLLKNVGED
+364 GLLKNVGGG
-373 DMGIDA
+373 DMSIDA
-379 SFVQFVLIRFDWS
+379 SLGQFVLIRFDWT
-392 VGIVAVYLAAIVL
+392 VGVVAVYLAAIVL
-405 VGVLAGT
+405 VGVLSGI

-448 TVTIVLIAMAILMEV
+448 TITIVLIAMAILMEV

-495 LIDRLEKI
+495 LVDRLEKL

-568 LAERL
+568 LAEKL

-649 MQAYTDYS
+649 MQAYADYS

-669 NGYVKDIN
+669 NGYVKDLN

-768 AYRIEHYGWIIVV
+768 AYRIEHYGWIIAV
-781 AAVLGMLM
+781 AAILGMLM

>member
-1 MDYAI
+1 
-6 QLTTIKQSTIQ
+6 
-17 QSNKMSS
+17 MSS
-24 YIKFLSRNKLY
+24 YLKFLSRNKLY
-35 TVIEAIG
+35 TIIEAIG

-65 GNPYRNRIYA
+65 GNPYRNRVYA
-75 VGNQDY
+75 IGNQDY

-92 EDELPEAET
+92 EDRLPEAET

-114 TFGDEQPVSAVITEA
+114 TVGDEQPVSAVITEA
-129 DPEIFDLFPSLT
+129 DPEIFELFPSLT
-141 LLEGSMDEYC
+141 LLDGSMDEYHII
-151 LKGHCLISESL
+151 GHCLISQSL
-162 ANRAFNGDA
+162 ANRAFNGNA

-202 NSDALLNPKFNTLP
+202 NSDVLLNPKFNTLP

-229 LIKVREGTDR
+229 LIKVHEGTDR

-246 EAVGLS
+246 EAVGLP

-294 ALLLLSAIFNYVNLN
+294 VLLLLSAIFNYVNLN

-335 KYIVESVLFTA
+335 KYIVESVSFTA

-364 GLLKNVGED
+364 GLLKNVGEG

-405 VGVLAGT
+405 VGVLAGI

-430 YRLQTK
+430 YRLQAK
-436 RVFSKIFIVFQN
+436 RVFSKVFIVFQN
-448 TVTIVLIAMAILMEV
+448 TITIVLIAMAILMEV

-480 YSLQCWVKDYSDIAP
+480 YSLQCWVKEYSDIAP

-562 VWMSRT
+562 IWMSRT
-568 LAERL
+568 LAEKI

-636 DVSGDYRETEKAI
+636 DVSGDYKETEKAI
-649 MQAYTDYS
+649 LQAYADYS

-669 NGYVKDIN
+669 NGYVKDLN

-693 FMLLS
+693 FMILS

-722 VRKVFGSNVQR
+722 VRKVFGSNVHR
-733 ELWRTVKDYMVLVGI
+733 ELWRSVKDYMVLVGV
-748 AALIGIPLAVWF
+748 AAIIGVPLAVWF

-768 AYRIEHYGWIIVV
+768 AYRIEHYGWIIAV
-781 AAVLGMLM
+781 AAILGMLM